1 MLAVYRPRASKSG
14 VGRMAASCSSTSPT
28 IVHTHAGP
36 KRQANKAALVPA
48 YTAAINASRSKHTGS
63 EQHSDHFWQSLR
75 AWKAALSWS
84 LVPIYSAHFDPF
96 AAS

>member
-1 MLAVYRPRASKSG
+1 M
-14 VGRMAASCSSTSPT
+14 
-28 IVHTHAGP
+28 HTHAGS

-48 YTAAINASRSKHTGS
+48 STAAMKASRSKHTGK

-84 LVPIYSAHFDPF
+84 LVPTYSAHFAPF
-96 AAS
+96 AAL